1 MAYSTQT
8 DMELRVGGAA
18 VLNRLLDKDG
28 DGTADAAL
36 VTACLNQANSEVDA
50 AVQVRHSLPLASTPT
65 ILTVTES
72 SLAAYYAHQFGTDG
86 QGVPP
91 NVRQMAED
99 ARAFLTDLA
108 EGRRTLAVAS
118 KPATDLDAK
127 QVDPDPD
134 LDRVSRTSLKG
145 FW

>member
-1 MAYSTQT
+1 MAYSTP
-8 DMELRVGGAA
+8 DDLALRVGGSA
-18 VLNRLLDKDG
+18 VLVRLLDKDG
-28 DGTADAAL
+28 DGVADDAL
-36 VTACLNQANSEVDA
+36 VSACINQASSEVDA
-50 AVQVRHSLPLASTPT
+50 AVQVRHSLPLASTPM
-65 ILTVTES
+65 ILTATES

-99 ARAFLTDLA
+99 ARAFLTDVA
-108 EGRRTLAVAS
+108 EGRRTLAVS
-118 KPATDLDAK
+118 VKPATDLEAA

-134 LDRVSRTSLKG
+134 QTSVSRTSLKG